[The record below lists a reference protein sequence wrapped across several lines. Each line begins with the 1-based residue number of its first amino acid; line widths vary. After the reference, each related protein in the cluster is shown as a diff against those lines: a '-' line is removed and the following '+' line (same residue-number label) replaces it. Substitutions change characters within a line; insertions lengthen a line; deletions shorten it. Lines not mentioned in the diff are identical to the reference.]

1 MTFQSLRIVRIED
14 TSFMDE
20 TYQPSTHEVEVEL
33 VIFGGSYDFKIGI
46 AATSFDDAAE
56 KAMQKIADD
65 ISCLHD
71 LLEKRDQAAVLV
83 QAKTAPAT
91 VIG

>member
-1 MTFQSLRIVRIED
+1 MTFQSLRIVRVED
-14 TSFMDE
+14 ISFMDE
-20 TYQPSTHEVEVEL
+20 TYQSNTHEAEAEL
-33 VIFGGSYDFKIGI
+33 VIFGGSYDFKIEV

-65 ISCLHD
+65 ISYLHD

-83 QAKTAPAT
+83 QAKPAPT
-91 VIG
+91 TTTS